1 MKFISMTLLMA
12 MVVPCLAFAQTPPQS
27 EIWRAFAQKVDVG
40 TRLKVRLDDGQRV
53 VATLIE
59 ADADGVLVQ
68 PRTRLPV
75 PVQRIAYDR
84 IASLERDDARAMG
97 AGKAVAIGV
106 ASGVGAF
113 LGTLL
118 ILIATLD

>member
-1 MKFISMTLLMA
+1 MKFLSMTLVMA
-12 MVVPCLAFAQTPPQS
+12 VFVPGLAFAQTPPQS

-40 TRLKVRLDDGQRV
+40 TRVKVRLDDGQRV

-84 IASLERDDARAMG
+84 IASLERVDARGMD
-97 AGKAVAIGV
+97 AGKAVAVGV
-106 ASGVGAF
+106 ASGVGVF

>member
-1 MKFISMTLLMA
+1 MKFISTMLLLA
-12 MVVPCLAFAQTPPQS
+12 MFVPSVGFAQVPPQD

-40 TRLKVRLDDGQRV
+40 TRLRVRLDDGQRV

-59 ADADGVLVQ
+59 ANADGLLVQ
-68 PRTRLPV
+68 PRTRVPV

-84 IASLERDDARAMG
+84 IASLERDDARGIG
-97 AGKAVAIGV
+97 AGKAVVIGV

-118 ILIATLD
+118 ILMATID

>member
-12 MVVPCLAFAQTPPQS
+12 MFVPCLAFAQTPPQS

-40 TRLKVRLDDGQRV
+40 TRVRVRLDDGQRI

-68 PRTRLPV
+68 PRTRVPV

-84 IASLERDDARAMG
+84 IASLERDDARGIG

-118 ILIATLD
+118 ILIATID

>member
-1 MKFISMTLLMA
+1 MKFISTMLLIA
-12 MVVPCLAFAQTPPQS
+12 MCVPAVAFPQTPPQA
-27 EIWRAFAQKVDVG
+27 EIWRAFAGKVDVG
-40 TRLKVRLDDGQRV
+40 TRLRIRLDDGQRV

-68 PRTRLPV
+68 PRTRVPV

-84 IASLERDDARAMG
+84 IASLERDDARGIG
-97 AGKAVAIGV
+97 AAKAVAIGV

>member
-1 MKFISMTLLMA
+1 MKVLAIVLMIATTA
-12 MVVPCLAFAQTPPQS
+12 MPAFAQTQAQADM
-27 EIWRAFAQKVDVG
+27 WRAFAQKVDVG
-40 TRLKVRLDDGQRV
+40 TRVKLRLDDGQRV

-59 ADADGVLVQ
+59 ANADGLLVQ
-68 PRTRLPV
+68 PRTRVPV
-75 PVQRIAYDR
+75 PVQRIAYER
-84 IASLERDDARAMG
+84 IASIERDEGRGIG

-118 ILIATLD
+118 ILIATID

>member
-1 MKFISMTLLMA
+1 MKFMSMLLVMTLL
-12 MVVPCLAFAQTPPQS
+12 VPSLAFAQTPPQS

-59 ADADGVLVQ
+59 ADAAGVLVQ
-68 PRTRLPV
+68 PRTRAPV
-75 PVQRIAYDR
+75 PIQHIAYDR
-84 IASLERDDARAMG
+84 IASLERDDARGIG

>member
-1 MKFISMTLLMA
+1 MKILSTLVIMA
-12 MVVPCLAFAQTPPQS
+12 MLGTPIAGAQDLDQGDLWRGFAQNLD
-27 EIWRAFAQKVDVG
+27 IG
-40 TRLKVRLDDGQRV
+40 TRVRLRLDDGQRV
-53 VATLIE
+53 SATLIE
-59 ADADGVLVQ
+59 ANADGLLLQ
-68 PRTRLPV
+68 PRTRVPV

-84 IASLERDDARAMG
+84 IASLERDDARGIG

-118 ILIATLD
+118 ILIATID

>member
-12 MVVPCLAFAQTPPQS
+12 MFVPCLAFAQTPPQS
-27 EIWRAFAQKVDVG
+27 EIWRAFAQKIDVG
-40 TRLKVRLDDGQRV
+40 TRLRVRLDDGQRV

-59 ADADGVLVQ
+59 ANEDGLLVQ
-68 PRTRLPV
+68 PRTRVPV

-84 IASLERDDARAMG
+84 IASLERDDARGVG
-97 AGKAVAIGV
+97 AARAVAIGV

>member
-12 MVVPCLAFAQTPPQS
+12 MFVPCLAFAQTPPQS

-84 IASLERDDARAMG
+84 IASLERDDARGIG
-97 AGKAVAIGV
+97 AGRAVAIGV